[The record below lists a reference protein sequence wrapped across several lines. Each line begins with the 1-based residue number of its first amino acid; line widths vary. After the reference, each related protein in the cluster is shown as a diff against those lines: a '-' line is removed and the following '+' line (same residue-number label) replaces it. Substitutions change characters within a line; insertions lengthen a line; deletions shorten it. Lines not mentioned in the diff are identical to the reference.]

1 MRHKRIPG
9 KKHKGFK
16 DPEAQHAKR
25 MKQLNVK
32 VKLYGAPNII

>member
-25 MKQLNVK
+25 MKQLSVK
-32 VKLYGAPNII
+32 VKI